1 MFRVD
6 ANAQLYNT
14 FSAEQSYNFLT
25 YRQALTKAGV
35 GKFLDR
41 AKGLISSGC
50 KVLCIDVAHGHHVLM
65 QEAIEKW
72 TEIKKVNSQ
81 LKLHPLLPLF

>member
-41 AKGLISSGC
+41 AVTAQLE
-50 KVLCIDVAHGHHVLM
+50 KVHA
-65 QEAIEKW
+65 EAMKYGAKYI
-72 TEIKKVNSQ
+72 
-81 LKLHPLLPLF
+81 P